1 MTRGAGGKKGTRG
14 RVRKNGKVRE
24 TEKVRENEKC
34 EMKMAVR
41 LVSATPQIDKRT
53 FMVYYDDE
61 ENGSRRGRQ
70 RRQTAPVDY
79 SRPAKSVEQAL
90 QTLMASCARSE
101 RCISDVRH
109 SLYRWRMEAADC
121 ETIIARLVKERFV
134 DERRYAAAY
143 VREKMSC
150 SGWGRRRIEMGLRA
164 KGIPQE
170 YIDEA
175 LAQIEPR
182 QQTDKLEAMLY
193 RRLVRERDKAK
204 NFYDLQMRL
213 TRWAMGRGFEYAEI
227 QDTLQRIMSDTYQPD
242 ETLEPW

>member
-1 MTRGAGGKKGTRG
+1 MREAG

-34 EMKMAVR
+34 EVKMAVR
-41 LVSATPQIDKRT
+41 LVSAASRIDKRT

-70 RRQTAPVDY
+70 RRQTAPIDY

-90 QTLMASCARSE
+90 QALMASCARSE
-101 RCISDVRH
+101 RCISDVRR

-182 QQTDKLEAMLY
+182 QQTDKLESMLY

-204 NFYDLQMRL
+204 NSYDLQMRL